1 MGLLKGEYKMELY
14 GMSNIEDLEGF
25 LSVVFNDFCLKNN
38 LPMNESADDI
48 LYHNAISKD
57 KERDLTEHQK
67 QWLRQFIN
75 LWEEN
80 I

>member
-1 MGLLKGEYKMELY
+1 MELY
-14 GMSNIEDLEGF
+14 GMTNIEDLEGF

-57 KERDLTEHQK
+57 KERDLT
-67 QWLRQFIN
+67 
-75 LWEEN
+75 
-80 I
+80 

>member
-1 MGLLKGEYKMELY
+1 MELY
-14 GMSNIEDLEGF
+14 GMTNIEDIESF
-25 LSVVFNDFCLKNN
+25 LSVVFNDFCIKNN
-38 LPMNESADDI
+38 LPLNESADDI
-48 LYHNAISKD
+48 LYHNALHKTE
-57 KERDLTEHQK
+57 ERDLTEYQK

>member
-14 GMSNIEDLEGF
+14 GMTNIEDLEGF

-48 LYHNAISKD
+48 LYHNVISKD
-57 KERDLTEHQK
+57 KERNLTEHQR